1 MTSTVAGLCKVEKPN
16 YRRIR
21 TLVGQY
27 HVVATP
33 IHSFRELWI
42 WVSVWRVLK
51 VLWRGSE
58 SEVSSRHKPCKR
70 RRRVLPWLC
79 PQQRDCKRG
88 VQQRALRWV
97 ELLPV
102 TASPP
107 PFATWTYKL
116 CSEICRWFERVLCI
130 ICAHAQVCV
139 HMNLDWG
146 QRMLAH

>member
-1 MTSTVAGLCKVEKPN
+1 MTLTVAGLCKVEKPH

-27 HVVATP
+27 YVVATP

-102 TASPP
+102 TASPFFRYIHEP
-107 PFATWTYKL
+107 TNYAVKFANEFYVQKLSVPTPKYVYIWTWTEVKE
-116 CSEICRWFERVLCI
+116 C
-130 ICAHAQVCV
+130 
-139 HMNLDWG
+139 
-146 QRMLAH
+146 